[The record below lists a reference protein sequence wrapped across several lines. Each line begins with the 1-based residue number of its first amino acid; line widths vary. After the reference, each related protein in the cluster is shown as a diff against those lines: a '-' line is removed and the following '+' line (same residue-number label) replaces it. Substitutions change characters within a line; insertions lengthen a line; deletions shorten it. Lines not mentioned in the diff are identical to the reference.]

1 MFHQWPAL
9 LGFIKQLH
17 KAIDH
22 PTIRS
27 KRSFLQEYAWQP
39 QHRAQQKGWSR
50 YGIIIPNLP
59 DPHQFFSFL
68 SIISSAEQASVKPD
82 PLLQTHLGKNAMIV
96 TGTAAKMARHS
107 QSHFIPQ
114 NYQSAESNPFLQFGK
129 DVTIAGQYP
138 DYRVVIRQAEFKLD
152 IQLTNTDK
160 VSWFIQMPMYD
171 HFSLL
176 SHYQGYFRYQGGIQ
190 KISGLCTFEYAF
202 CMSLND
208 SSSIRER
215 KIPLDFSTYHIISLD
230 EQTQLLLNET
240 HFNGEKMVNKA
251 FLRNIEG
258 DNQALEAELEILSYQ
273 SRLAIAEDGRIIKLP
288 YQFQWIVK
296 NMEGQI
302 EIRLKGEV
310 DTPMLYG
317 IGDGYVGGYFY
328 EGVYKERVI
337 EGRGYMEY
345 VDRRIEKQA

>member
-1 MFHQWPAL
+1 MFNQWPAFM
-9 LGFIKQLH
+9 GFIKQMH

-50 YGIIIPNLP
+50 YGIIIPDLP

-68 SIISSAEQASVKPD
+68 SIVSSAESEVVELD

-107 QSHFIPQ
+107 QSHLIPQ
-114 NYQSAESNPFLQFGK
+114 NYQSAEANPFLQFGK
-129 DVTIAGQYP
+129 DVSIAGQYP
-138 DYRVVIRQAEFKLD
+138 YYRVVIRQAEFKLD
-152 IQLTNTDK
+152 IQLKNTDK

-176 SHYQGYFRYQGGIQ
+176 SHYEGYFRYQGGIQ

-202 CMSLND
+202 CKSLND
-208 SSSIRER
+208 SSSIAER
-215 KIPLDFSTYHIISLD
+215 KIPLDFSTYHIVSLD

-258 DNQALEAELEILSYQ
+258 ENQALDAEFEILSYQ
-273 SRLAIAEDGRIIKLP
+273 SRLAIAEDGRPLKLP
-288 YQFQWIVK
+288 FKFRWLVK
-296 NMEGQI
+296 NKRGDA
-302 EIRLKGEV
+302 EIIIRGEV
-310 DTPMLYG
+310 DTTMLYG
-317 IGDGYVGGYFY
+317 ISNGYVGGYGY
-328 EGVYKERVI
+328 EGFYKGREI

-345 VDRRIEKQA
+345 IDRRVG